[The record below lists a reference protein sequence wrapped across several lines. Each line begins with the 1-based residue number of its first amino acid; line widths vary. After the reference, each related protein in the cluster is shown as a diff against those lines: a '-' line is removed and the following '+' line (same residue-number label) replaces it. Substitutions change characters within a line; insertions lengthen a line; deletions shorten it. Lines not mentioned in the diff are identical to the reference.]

1 MASETS
7 PYLFRAETIQEREE
21 RSSHPMNP
29 ASELV
34 GTHLSSLAGLE
45 RTGLSRVRIPPGRE
59 SFVYHRH
66 HLEEEWVYILSGS
79 GTAEID
85 DAEYPVAAGDFMAF
99 PTPSVAHH
107 LRNSGTED
115 LVYLMGGE
123 NRDAEIADFPRHG
136 KRMVRIG
143 TDVALYELDAGI
155 GFEEA
160 AD

>member
-1 MASETS
+1 MAADHS
-7 PYLFRAETIQEREE
+7 PHLFRADAIAEHEE

-29 ASELV
+29 KSELI

-45 RTGLSRVRIPPGRE
+45 RTGISRVRIPPGRE

-66 HLEEEWVYILSGS
+66 HLEEEWIFILAGT

-85 DAEYPVAAGDFMAF
+85 DEEYLVSAGDFMAF
-99 PTPSVAHH
+99 PAPSVAHH
-107 LRNSGTED
+107 LRNNGSED

-123 NRDAEIADFPRHG
+123 NREAEIADFPRHG

-143 TDVALYELDAGI
+143 DDVALYDLETAT
-155 GFEEA
+155 GFDEA

>member
-1 MASETS
+1 MPADAS
-7 PYLFRAETIQEREE
+7 PYLFRADTIREHEE

-29 ASELV
+29 DSELV
-34 GTHLSSLAGLE
+34 GTHLSGLAGLR
-45 RTGLSRVRIPPGRE
+45 RTGVSFVRIPPGRE

-66 HLEEEWVYILSGS
+66 HLEEEWIYILSGS

-85 DAEYPVAAGDFMAF
+85 DDEFPVSAGDFMAF
-99 PTPSVAHH
+99 PAPSVAHH
-107 LRNSGTED
+107 LRNSGSED

-143 TDVALYELDAGI
+143 SEVALYDLDAGT
-155 GFEEA
+155 GFEGA
-160 AD
+160 GD